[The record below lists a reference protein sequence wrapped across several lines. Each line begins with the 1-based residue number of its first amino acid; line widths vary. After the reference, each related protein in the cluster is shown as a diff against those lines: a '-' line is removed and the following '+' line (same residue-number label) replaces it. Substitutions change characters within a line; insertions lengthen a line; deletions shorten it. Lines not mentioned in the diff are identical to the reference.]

1 MKEINPN
8 SVNEILNECARKIVQ
23 PYFGKLSK
31 DQIKRKKDD
40 SLVTEIDIKAEEF
53 LKTYLKDFLPG
64 SVTVGEEEAEDNIRI
79 LSRLDKASPVWIIDA
94 VDGTKNY
101 ISGNVNYTMLVSLYQ
116 NNEIIGGWLYAPE
129 LRRQIWAL
137 KGQGTWEGN
146 KALVTSKI
154 KSKLFSL
161 TGSIGVHL
169 RKDEAIKGLFRGIFN
184 VGCCGLEYIKI
195 ASSEI
200 DFAHFRRVKPWDHA
214 AGYIV
219 IKEAGG
225 VSRELGGG
233 DYKLT
238 VTPENGLLVTSNEY
252 LYNCVEK
259 KLLSVL
265 NN

>member
-1 MKEINPN
+1 MTEIDPN
-8 SVNEILNECARKIVQ
+8 SVNEILNECAQKIVQ

-31 DQIKRKKDD
+31 EQIKRKKDN

-64 SVTVGEEEAEDNIRI
+64 SVTIGEEETEDNIRI
-79 LSRLDKASPVWIIDA
+79 LNRLDQASPVWIIDA
-94 VDGTKNY
+94 VDGTNNY

-116 NNEIIGGWLYAPE
+116 NSEIIGGWLYAPE

-137 KGQGTWEGN
+137 KGQGTWEGG
-146 KALVTSKI
+146 KALMTSKL
-154 KSKLFSL
+154 KSKLNSL
-161 TGSIGVHL
+161 TGSLGGQL
-169 RKDEAIKGLFRGIFN
+169 RKDEAIKGLFKGIYN

-195 ASSEI
+195 ASREM
-200 DFAHFRRVKPWDHA
+200 DFGHFRRVKPWDHA

-219 IKEAGG
+219 IREAGG
-225 VSRELGGG
+225 ISRELGGG

-238 VTPENGLLVTSNEY
+238 VTPEYGLLVTSNEF
-252 LYNCVEK
+252 LYNCVEE

-265 NN
+265 NI

>member
-1 MKEINPN
+1 
-8 SVNEILNECARKIVQ
+8 
-23 PYFGKLSK
+23 
-31 DQIKRKKDD
+31 
-40 SLVTEIDIKAEEF
+40 
-53 LKTYLKDFLPG
+53 
-64 SVTVGEEEAEDNIRI
+64 
-79 LSRLDKASPVWIIDA
+79 
-94 VDGTKNY
+94 
-101 ISGNVNYTMLVSLYQ
+101 
-116 NNEIIGGWLYAPE
+116 
-129 LRRQIWAL
+129 RRQIWAL

-265 NN
+265 DN